1 MAERFSV
8 FRLTAVFIFL
18 KMAYLQ
24 TNKGGKG
31 MFFSKVEKFFKIK
44 ERKSSIRV
52 EIIAGVTTFLAMAYI
67 LPVNSFM
74 LAKTGMPVAAVFLA
88 TALSAAIATLIMGL
102 VANFPVGLAA
112 GMGVNAYFTF
122 TLVLGQGVP
131 WAEAL
136 AAVLVSGLIFV
147 LISATGLRKIIIN
160 AIPQGL
166 KYAIGAGIGFF
177 IAFIGLK
184 NAGIIVANPATFVAL
199 GDLSH
204 PAVLLGVF
212 GIILVVVL
220 FALKNRFALI
230 ISIAVTAIIGL
241 VLGALKVDFMPSY
254 SASGM
259 GDLGQISTTFGAAF
273 KNIGKVMSSG
283 TGWLAIFTFLFL
295 DFFDTAGTLVAVGTP
310 AGLINDKGE
319 LENADKALLADAIGT
334 VAGATLGTSTV
345 TSYIESGTGVQ
356 AGGRTG
362 LTATV
367 TGILFLLAIVAYP
380 ILSIFNGVVV
390 GLDGFGDAI
399 VYSPV
404 TSMALVMVGIM
415 MIGQLKNIDWSDD
428 AILIS
433 GFFTIIFMILAY
445 SISYGI
451 AIGFIFYPIV
461 MLCRK
466 RGKEVHPA
474 MYGLGVFFVIFFIV
488 ETLAK
493 LS

>member
-1 MAERFSV
+1 M
-8 FRLTAVFIFL
+8 FI
-18 KMAYLQ
+18 
-24 TNKGGKG
+24 
-31 MFFSKVEKFFKIK
+31 SKIEKFFKIK
-44 ERKSSIRV
+44 QKKTSIRI
-52 EIIAGVTTFLAMAYI
+52 ELIAGLTTFLAMAYV

-88 TALSAAIATLIMGL
+88 TALSAAVATLIMGL

-131 WAEAL
+131 WPEAL
-136 AAVLVSGLIFV
+136 AAVLVSGFIFII
-147 LISATGLRKIIIN
+147 ISVTSLRKLIIN

-184 NAGIIVANPATFVAL
+184 NSGLIVASPATFVTL

-204 PAVLLGVF
+204 PAVLLGLF

-220 FALKNRFALI
+220 FSLKNKFALI
-230 ISIAVTAIIGL
+230 ISIGVTAVVGL
-241 VLGALKVDFMPSY
+241 VLGALGVEFMPSY
-254 SASGM
+254 VAGGM
-259 GDLGQISTTFGAAF
+259 GDLAQINVTFGAAF

-310 AGLINDKGE
+310 AGLINEKGE
-319 LENADKALLADAIGT
+319 LENAEKALLADSIGT
-334 VAGATLGTSTV
+334 VVGATLGTSTV
-345 TSYIESGTGVQ
+345 TSYVESGTGVQ
-356 AGGRTG
+356 VGGRTG
-362 LTATV
+362 LTATTV
-367 TGILFLLAIVAYP
+367 GVLFLISIFAYP
-380 ILSIFNGVVV
+380 LLSIFNGVVV
-390 GLDGFGDAI
+390 GFDGFGDAI

-415 MIGQLKNIDWSDD
+415 MISQLKNIDWSDN

-433 GFFTIIFMILAY
+433 SFFIIIFMILAY

-461 MLCRK
+461 MLCSK
-466 RGKEVHPA
+466 RGKEVHPV
-474 MYGLGVFFVIFFIV
+474 MYGLGVFFIVFFIV
-488 ETLAK
+488 ETLSK
-493 LS
+493 LA